1 MYFGRVL
8 TTDFN
13 CVYPDATR
21 IDKGRHMK
29 RPDSSP
35 SGSVIT
41 SADDKNFRQL
51 TSRLSPRGLSR
62 IEAATYI
69 GVSASLFDQMV
80 KDGRMPGPKII
91 NSRTVW
97 DRHQLDMYF
106 QNLPEKDEATLI
118 LNKSSEWDAMT

>member
-1 MYFGRVL
+1 
-8 TTDFN
+8 
-13 CVYPDATR
+13 
-21 IDKGRHMK
+21 MK

-35 SGSVIT
+35 SGSVKIQRSVLIS
-41 SADDKNFRQL
+41 SADDEIFCQL
-51 TSRLSPRGLSR
+51 TSRLWPRGLSR

-97 DRHQLDMYF
+97 DRHQLDLHF
-106 QNLPEKDEATLI
+106 QNLPEKNEATLI